1 MAEKAKSRRVEGNG
15 GGGSSGGGEVLSEAG
30 DVFRREF
37 EDMLGE
43 LRSQKQSEL

>member
-1 MAEKAKSRRVEGNG
+1 MAEKAKSRRVEGG
-15 GGGSSGGGEVLSEAG
+15 GAGSSGGGEVLSEAG